1 MQEESN
7 SNQER
12 LSPLTKPFLKW
23 AGGKSKLLREIIP
36 RLPRRYRRH
45 VEPMLGGGAV
55 FFGIRPSR
63 SLLLDINPELINC
76 YRVVQGEVESL
87 IKDLKKHRY
96 ERRYYY
102 SVRDADRRADFED
115 WSPVERASRTIFLN
129 KSCFNGLYRVN
140 SRGFFNVPFGRYV
153 NPRILAP
160 DVLRRCSEAL
170 KGAKLV
176 CDSFENL
183 ERYLKRDDFVYFDP
197 PYVPLSKTSSF
208 ATYAKDGFNIDDQ
221 IKLRDLCVAL
231 DNRKI
236 RFMLSNS
243 YTDTVLE
250 LYDGFRIDVINA
262 PRAISSTAS
271 GRGVVKEVLVRNY
284 K

>member
-1 MQEESN
+1 MQEEPN
-7 SNQER
+7 SNQGH

-36 RLPRRYRRH
+36 RLPRSYRRH

-55 FFGIRPSR
+55 FFGTQPTR

-76 YRVVQGEVESL
+76 YRVVQNEVESL

-96 ERRYYY
+96 ERSYYY
-102 SVRDADRRADFED
+102 SVRDADRSADFES
-115 WSPVERASRTIFLN
+115 WSRVKRASRTIFLN

-140 SRGFFNVPFGRYV
+140 SQGHFNVPFGRYV

-160 DVLRRCSEAL
+160 DVLRRSSHAL

-176 CDSFENL
+176 CDSFNNL
-183 ERYLKRDDFVYFDP
+183 ERHLQRDDFVYFDP

-208 ATYAKDGFNIDDQ
+208 ATYAKDGFTLDDQ
-221 IKLRDLCVAL
+221 IRLRDLCVAL

-250 LYDGFRIDVINA
+250 LYEGFKIDVIDA
-262 PRAISSTAS
+262 PRAISSKAS